1 MYAKEILIFAKE
13 YNVERTCKNNDDI
26 FVTRKFETRKFE
38 TRKFETR
45 KFETRKIYALWFQT
59 RKKTHVD
66 HFTRL

>member
-1 MYAKEILIFAKE
+1 M
-13 YNVERTCKNNDDI
+13 ERTCKNNDDI
-26 FVTRKFETRKFE
+26 FVTRKFETRKFETRKFETRKFE

-59 RKKTHVD
+59 RKKTHVG